1 MSQKKQSM
9 NLKTEHRIYSTRE
22 TKRIKN
28 SKNSL
33 MDLLA
38 HIKRNNMHIVEI
50 PEVKERKKQMEL
62 NISRYANNNKIGKA
76 SHKVS

>member
-50 PEVKERKKQMEL
+50 PEVKERKKQNLSEKVIAE
-62 NISRYANNNKIGKA
+62 NIPNLEKETDI
-76 SHKVS
+76 